1 MCRHPAPGF
10 ECATGGAHA
19 LAPARLTRRSTQPPG
34 TDNAPRPIV
43 LPAPMSDALL
53 LLPDF
58 ALIVT
63 GYLICRHTAL
73 NRTVWDGA
81 ERLVY
86 FVLFPCLLFTAILRN
101 PLDASTAL
109 PLAGC
114 ALGVVAAGVALSL
127 GLGRWPGVDARLH
140 ASGAQTAFRFNSY
153 VALALADR
161 LGGAPAV
168 ASMALI
174 VSLVVPVCNI
184 AAVWPLARHGGHGYG
199 RELLRNPLII
209 ATVSG
214 LVCNLAGLR
223 LPDLAMTT
231 LARIGQAALPL
242 GLMAVGAGLQMGA
255 LREAPRLAGA
265 LLGIKHVVM
274 PALAIP
280 LVIALG
286 LPPLQQSVVV
296 AFAAMPTASSAYV
309 LAVRLGG
316 HGPYVAGLVTV
327 STLLAMAGLPLAL
340 GVWRAL
346 A

>member
-1 MCRHPAPGF
+1 
-10 ECATGGAHA
+10 
-19 LAPARLTRRSTQPPG
+19 
-34 TDNAPRPIV
+34 
-43 LPAPMSDALL
+43 MSDALL

-73 NRTVWDGA
+73 NRAVWDGA

-114 ALGVVAAGVALSL
+114 ALGVVAAGVVLSL

-255 LREAPRLAGA
+255 LREAPRLAAA
-265 LLGIKHVVM
+265 LLAIKHAVM

-280 LVIALG
+280 LVLAVG
-286 LPPLQQSVVV
+286 LPALQQSVVV

-309 LAVRLGG
+309 LAVRMGG

>member
-1 MCRHPAPGF
+1 
-10 ECATGGAHA
+10 
-19 LAPARLTRRSTQPPG
+19 
-34 TDNAPRPIV
+34 
-43 LPAPMSDALL
+43 MSDALL

-114 ALGVVAAGVALSL
+114 ALGVVAAGVVLSL

-255 LREAPRLAGA
+255 LREAPRLAAA
-265 LLGIKHVVM
+265 LLAIKHAVM

-280 LVIALG
+280 LVLAVG
-286 LPPLQQSVVV
+286 LPALQQSVVV

-309 LAVRLGG
+309 LAVRMGG

>member
-1 MCRHPAPGF
+1 
-10 ECATGGAHA
+10 
-19 LAPARLTRRSTQPPG
+19 
-34 TDNAPRPIV
+34 
-43 LPAPMSDALL
+43 
-53 LLPDF
+53 
-58 ALIVT
+58 
-63 GYLICRHTAL
+63 
-73 NRTVWDGA
+73 
-81 ERLVY
+81 
-86 FVLFPCLLFTAILRN
+86 
-101 PLDASTAL
+101 
-109 PLAGC
+109 
-114 ALGVVAAGVALSL
+114 
-127 GLGRWPGVDARLH
+127 
-140 ASGAQTAFRFNSY
+140 
-153 VALALADR
+153 
-161 LGGAPAV
+161 
-168 ASMALI
+168 MALI

-255 LREAPRLAGA
+255 LREAPRLAAA
-265 LLGIKHVVM
+265 LLSIKHAVM

-280 LVIALG
+280 LVLAVG
-286 LPPLQQSVVV
+286 LPALQQSVVV

-309 LAVRLGG
+309 LAVRMGG

-346 A
+346 T

>member
-1 MCRHPAPGF
+1 
-10 ECATGGAHA
+10 
-19 LAPARLTRRSTQPPG
+19 
-34 TDNAPRPIV
+34 
-43 LPAPMSDALL
+43 MSDALL

-73 NRTVWDGA
+73 NRIVWDGA

-114 ALGVVAAGVALSL
+114 ALGVVAAGVVLSL

-255 LREAPRLAGA
+255 LREAPRLAAA
-265 LLGIKHVVM
+265 LLSIKHAVM

-280 LVIALG
+280 LVLAVG
-286 LPPLQQSVVV
+286 LPALQQSVVV

-309 LAVRLGG
+309 LAVRMGG

-346 A
+346 T

>member
-1 MCRHPAPGF
+1 
-10 ECATGGAHA
+10 
-19 LAPARLTRRSTQPPG
+19 
-34 TDNAPRPIV
+34 
-43 LPAPMSDALL
+43 MSDALL

-127 GLGRWPGVDARLH
+127 GLGRWPGVDARMH

-265 LLGIKHVVM
+265 LLAIKHAVM